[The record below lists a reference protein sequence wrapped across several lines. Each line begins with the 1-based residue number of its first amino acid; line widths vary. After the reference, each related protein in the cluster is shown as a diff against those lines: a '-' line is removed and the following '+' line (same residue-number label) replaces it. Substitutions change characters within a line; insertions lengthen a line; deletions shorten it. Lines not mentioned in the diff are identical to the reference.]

1 MSKLMN
7 FINKVENNPREE
19 IQENL
24 NVTQHEKNFTVHALI
39 DLLIYK
45 GVFSI
50 DEWMIA
56 QENAEICGGVLSIE
70 QEITLLNNLICRR
83 GING

>member
-7 FINKVENNPREE
+7 FINRVENDSREAMDE
-19 IQENL
+19 IPQNNNNNIFL
-24 NVTQHEKNFTVHALI
+24 VHALI

-50 DEWMIA
+50 DEWIIA
-56 QENAEICGGVLSIE
+56 QENAEVCGGVLSIE
-70 QEITLLNNLICRR
+70 QEVTLLNNLICRR

>member
-1 MSKLMN
+1 M
-7 FINKVENNPREE
+7 I
-19 IQENL
+19 
-24 NVTQHEKNFTVHALI
+24 HALI

-50 DEWMIA
+50 DEWITA
-56 QENAEICGGVLSIE
+56 QENAEVCGGVLSIE
-70 QEITLLNNLICRR
+70 QEVTLLNNLITRR

>member
-7 FINKVENNPREE
+7 FINRVENDSREE

-24 NVTQHEKNFTVHALI
+24 NVKQHEKNFTVHALI

-56 QENAEICGGVLSIE
+56 QENAEVCGGVLSIE
-70 QEITLLNNLICRR
+70 QEVTLLNNLICRR

>member
-24 NVTQHEKNFTVHALI
+24 NVETQHKIFMVHALI

-50 DEWMIA
+50 DEWILA

-70 QEITLLNNLICRR
+70 QEVTLLNNLITRR

>member
-1 MSKLMN
+1 MSKLLN
-7 FINKVENNPREE
+7 FINKVENDSGEE
-19 IQENL
+19 IQEIE
-24 NVTQHEKNFTVHALI
+24 HPKNFMIHALI

-56 QENAEICGGVLSIE
+56 HENAEVCGGVLSIE
-70 QEITLLNNLICRR
+70 QEIALLNNLIHRR

>member
-7 FINKVENNPREE
+7 FINRVENDSREAMDE
-19 IQENL
+19 IP
-24 NVTQHEKNFTVHALI
+24 QHNNNNIFLVHALI

-70 QEITLLNNLICRR
+70 QEVTLLNNLICRR

>member
-7 FINKVENNPREE
+7 FINRVENDSREAMDE
-19 IQENL
+19 IPQNNNNNIFL
-24 NVTQHEKNFTVHALI
+24 VHALI

-50 DEWMIA
+50 DEWITA
-56 QENAEICGGVLSIE
+56 QENAEVCGGVLSIE
-70 QEITLLNNLICRR
+70 QEVTLLNNLITRR

>member
-7 FINKVENNPREE
+7 FINRVENDSREAMDE
-19 IQENL
+19 IPQNNNNNIFL
-24 NVTQHEKNFTVHALI
+24 VHALI

-70 QEITLLNNLICRR
+70 QEVTLLNNLITRR

>member
-19 IQENL
+19 SKENF
-24 NVTQHEKNFTVHALI
+24 NNDHQKNFMIHALI

-56 QENAEICGGVLSIE
+56 QENAEVCGGVLSIE
-70 QEITLLNNLICRR
+70 QEVTLLNNLISRR
-83 GING
+83 GMNG

>member
-1 MSKLMN
+1 M
-7 FINKVENNPREE
+7 IPREE

-24 NVTQHEKNFTVHALI
+24 NVKQHEKNFMIHALI

-50 DEWMIA
+50 DEWITA
-56 QENAEICGGVLSIE
+56 QENAEVCGGVLSIE
-70 QEITLLNNLICRR
+70 QEVTLLNNLITRR
-83 GING
+83 E